1 MAIQKKH
8 GKGRLDKFY
17 RLAKE
22 QGWRA
27 RAAFKLIQLNKKY
40 GFLEQSKV
48 VIDLCAA
55 PGSWLQVCRANCPK
69 EAILIGCDLSPI
81 KPIPGCIT
89 FQSDIT
95 SEDCRSTLRQH
106 LKTWKAD
113 TVIHDGAPNVG
124 TAWVQDAFDQNRLV
138 LESMK
143 LAVSFLRS
151 GGVFVTKI
159 FRSRDSEALLWV
171 FRQLFDKVE
180 TTKPPAS
187 RLVSSEYFAVCRGFK
202 APKKLDSR
210 FLDPKYVFAEL
221 SGPNANNEAKVY
233 NPEVK
238 KRKRDGYEEGDFT
251 QYKEMPASDFIQTTD
266 PIAVLG
272 SYNRLSFKQP
282 PNGDVAL
289 AALDKLSQTT
299 DEIRNCCS
307 DLRVLG
313 RKDFKLLLRWRLK
326 VRELFGLSAAK
337 GITTTEDPEEV
348 AEVESMDEELKI
360 QQELQNM
367 KERENTKRK
376 REKRKENERKQREVV
391 RMQLNMGTP
400 FDIGLEESG
409 PIGEGAMFSLKKV
422 DKTDA
427 MRKLNRGKMV
437 VPTQATQKEADSGL
451 GSSGE
456 TDNESDPEEDRLER
470 ELESMYD
477 QYKERKAEVDAK
489 YRAKKARKN
498 FGDDEWAGLSGE
510 EAEEKDDSSELEEDD
525 SSDDEDETPT
535 TGLIRDLDSSKGA
548 NGLSKMATAF
558 FNRDIFSGITGILP
572 EQEDAAEDSADEEV
586 NRDAEAI
593 MAQQAK
599 TRKAEAPAKSTKTNT
614 AQVDSDA
621 EMEDNDDGFEVVKR
635 NDDDDWDKDTR
646 RADGRPDIDI
656 ITAEAMSLA
665 HRLATGQ
672 TTTHDAIDDGYN
684 KYAFR
689 DRDGLPDWFVED
701 ESRHDK
707 LQKPISKA
715 AAQAIKEKMRAFNA
729 RPIKKVREAKARK
742 KFKAAQK
749 LEKLK
754 KKSELLNNDENMT
767 EKEKAASISRLI
779 SRAAKKPQKQLPKL
793 VVARGLN
800 RGIKGRPKGV
810 RGRYKIVDARQK
822 KELRAQKRIA
832 KKKK

>member
-8 GKGRLDKFY
+8 GKGRLDKWY
-17 RLAKE
+17 KLAKE
-22 QGWRA
+22 RGFRA

-55 PGSWLQVCRANCPK
+55 PGSWLQVCSQIMPRSS
-69 EAILIGCDLSPI
+69 LIIGTDLTAI
-81 KPIPGCIT
+81 KPIPGVIS

-95 SEDCRSTLRQH
+95 TPECRSTLRQH

-138 LESMK
+138 LESLR
-143 LAVSFLRS
+143 LATEFLRPS
-151 GGVFVTKI
+151 GTFVTKL
-159 FRSRDSEALLWV
+159 FRSRDSNALIWV
-171 FRQLFDKVE
+171 FNQLFDKVD
-180 TTKPPAS
+180 TTKPPSS
-187 RLVSSEYFAVCRGFK
+187 RAVSSEVFCVCRGYK
-202 APKKLDSR
+202 APKHLDPR
-210 FLDPKYVFAEL
+210 FLDPKSVFAEL
-221 SGPNANNEAKVY
+221 AGPTPNNEAKVY

-238 KRKRDGYEEGDFT
+238 KRKREGYEEGDYT
-251 QYKEMPASDFIQTTD
+251 QFKAMPASEFIQTTD

-272 SYNRLSFKQP
+272 SYNALTFQQP

-289 AALDKLSQTT
+289 AALDKLPETT

-313 RKDFKLLLRWRLK
+313 RKDFKLLLKWRLR
-326 VRELFGLSAAK
+326 VRELFGFQTK
-337 GITTTEDPEEV
+337 TTPNIEDSEEV
-348 AEVESMDEELKI
+348 AEVEPMDEELKI
-360 QQELQNM
+360 QEELQNM

-427 MRKLNRGKMV
+427 MRRLNRGKMI
-437 VPTQATQKEADSGL
+437 VPTPATQKEADSGL

-456 TDNESDPEEDRLER
+456 TDDESDPEEDRLER

-477 QYKERKAEVDAK
+477 QYKERKAEIDAK

-498 FGDDEWAGLSGE
+498 FGDDEWDGLSGE
-510 EAEEKDDSSELEEDD
+510 EADEKDDSSDLEEDD
-525 SSDDEDETPT
+525 SSSDEEDEAPT
-535 TGLIRDLDSSKGA
+535 EGLIHDLDSSKGA
-548 NGLSKMATAF
+548 NGLSKRATAF
-558 FNRDIFSGITGILP
+558 FNQDIFSGISGILP
-572 EQEDAAEDSADEEV
+572 DQEDAAEDSADEEV
-586 NRDAEAI
+586 NRDAAAI

-599 TRKAEAPAKSTKTNT
+599 NRKAESPATHTKTK
-614 AQVDSDA
+614 AVQVDSDA
-621 EMEDNDDGFEVVKR
+621 EMEDNEDGFEIVKR

-715 AAQAIKEKMRAFNA
+715 AAQAIKEKLRAFNA

-779 SRAAKKPQKQLPKL
+779 SRAAKKPQKQQPKL

-800 RGIKGRPKGV
+800 RGIKGRPKGIK
-810 RGRYKIVDARQK
+810 GRYRIVDARQK

>member
-1 MAIQKKH
+1 MCSI
-8 GKGRLDKFY
+8 
-17 RLAKE
+17 
-22 QGWRA
+22 
-27 RAAFKLIQLNKKY
+27 
-40 GFLEQSKV
+40 
-48 VIDLCAA
+48 
-55 PGSWLQVCRANCPK
+55 VC
-69 EAILIGCDLSPI
+69 
-81 KPIPGCIT
+81 
-89 FQSDIT
+89 Q
-95 SEDCRSTLRQH
+95 
-106 LKTWKAD
+106 
-113 TVIHDGAPNVG
+113 
-124 TAWVQDAFDQNRLV
+124 
-138 LESMK
+138 
-143 LAVSFLRS
+143 
-151 GGVFVTKI
+151 
-159 FRSRDSEALLWV
+159 
-171 FRQLFDKVE
+171 
-180 TTKPPAS
+180 
-187 RLVSSEYFAVCRGFK
+187 GFK
-202 APKKLDSR
+202 APKKLDPR
-210 FLDPKYVFAEL
+210 LLDPAYVFAEVQ
-221 SGPNANNEAKVY
+221 GPNPNNEAKVY

-238 KRKRDGYEEGDFT
+238 KRKRDGYEEGDYT
-251 QYKEMPASDFIQTTD
+251 QFKEMAASEFIQTTD

-272 SYNRLSFKQP
+272 SYNKLTFQQP

-289 AALDKLSQTT
+289 AALDKLPETT
-299 DEIRNCCS
+299 DEVRNCCS

-313 RKDFKLLLRWRLK
+313 RKDFKLLLKWRLK
-326 VRELFGLSAAK
+326 IRDIFGLKTPQPPTVEGS
-337 GITTTEDPEEV
+337 EEV

-360 QQELQNM
+360 QEELQNM
-367 KERENTKRK
+367 KDRENTKRK

-391 RMQLNMGTP
+391 RMQLNMSTP

-427 MRKLNRGKMV
+427 MRRLNRGKMII
-437 VPTQATQKEADSGL
+437 PTQATQKEADSGL

-456 TDNESDPEEDRLER
+456 TDDESDPEEDRLER

-498 FGDDEWAGLSGE
+498 FGDDEWDGLSGE
-510 EAEEKDDSSELEEDD
+510 EADEKGDSSDLEEDD
-525 SSDDEDETPT
+525 SSSDEEDEAPT
-535 TGLIRDLDSSKGA
+535 EGLIRDLDSSKGA
-548 NGLSKMATAF
+548 NGLSKRATAF
-558 FNRDIFSGITGILP
+558 FNQDIFSGISGMLP

-586 NRDAEAI
+586 NRDAAAI

-599 TRKAEAPAKSTKTNT
+599 NRKAESPATPTKTK
-614 AQVDSDA
+614 AVQVDSDA
-621 EMEDNDDGFEVVKR
+621 EMEDNEDGFEIVKR

-646 RADGRPDIDI
+646 RADGRPGKCKTSQTMAYSINSCTDIDI

-715 AAQAIKEKMRAFNA
+715 AAQAIKEKLRAFNA

-779 SRAAKKPQKQLPKL
+779 SRAAKKPQKQQPKL

-810 RGRYKIVDARQK
+810 RGRYKIVDKRQK